1 MWHEAKKNIY
11 RPAFQHAAEFSS
23 QNETNTTVTS
33 QGRSE
38 EKQQENNS
46 AQTSSDNMTMANKR
60 IFILQIFSV
69 TTDWKPT
76 HHVFVLFSWRSFCL
90 KKS

>member
-1 MWHEAKKNIY
+1 MWYDEQKNLY
-11 RPAFQHAAEFSS
+11 RPTFQHAAEFSS

-46 AQTSSDNMTMANKR
+46 AQT
-60 IFILQIFSV
+60 
-69 TTDWKPT
+69 
-76 HHVFVLFSWRSFCL
+76 
-90 KKS
+90 